1 MWKRTLLLKG
11 HLMKNLTKKIYL
23 LIVLLGLSSTLG
35 YAEDTKKESVTKL
48 TLAGTDQMQF
58 DQKELKVRAG
68 SMVELTFKHSGQ
80 LPVTVMGHNF
90 VLLKQGVNLA
100 KFAIAAMQGKNS
112 GYILPKQESE
122 VIARTKLIGGGES
135 TTITFKAP
143 PSGVY
148 EYLCTFPGHY
158 AMMKGKMIV
167 E

>member
-1 MWKRTLLLKG
+1 
-11 HLMKNLTKKIYL
+11 MKILTKTIC
-23 LIVLLGLSSTLG
+23 LIMLLGLSSPFG
-35 YAEDTKKESVTKL
+35 HADNNKKVHITKI

-58 DQKELKVRAG
+58 DQKELKVKAG

-80 LPVTVMGHNF
+80 LPVNVMGHNF
-90 VLLKQGVNLA
+90 VLLKKGVDLV
-100 KFAIAAMQGKNS
+100 KFATAAMQGKDN
-112 GYILPKQESE
+112 GYVLPQQESE

-143 PSGVY
+143 ASGTY